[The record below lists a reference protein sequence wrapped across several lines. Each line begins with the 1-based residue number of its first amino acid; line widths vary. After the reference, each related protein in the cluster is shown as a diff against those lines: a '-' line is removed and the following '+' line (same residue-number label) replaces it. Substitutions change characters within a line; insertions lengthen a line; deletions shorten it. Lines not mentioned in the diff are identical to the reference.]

1 MSKKFLSLIVIP
13 HNRSSC
19 RTLSFSKRTI
29 RAALWTVII
38 AGVFLAGITADYFR
52 IQLSNRSYRSL
63 LSENQKQKEA
73 LTQYEGAIDVLEK
86 RVKVFEDYSKK
97 LNLMAGITSDQK
109 IPFDVGDY
117 PRDGQAAAVAPSQ
130 LSAPNIQS
138 IQQKAEDI
146 QKNMDTLLNI
156 FSSQAARLASTPTIW
171 PTSNGWPS
179 SGFGPRADP
188 FTQKRAFHYG
198 LDIVAAYGS
207 PVVAT
212 ADGFVLQ
219 VNHDRLLGNS
229 ILLSHDGGITTL
241 YGHLSKTQVRPG
253 QKLKRGDVIGNIG
266 STGKSLGPHLHY
278 EVRVHGN
285 PVNPYSYILEE
296 E

>member
-1 MSKKFLSLIVIP
+1 MPKKFLSLIVIP
-13 HNRSSC
+13 HNRSSS

-29 RAALWTVII
+29 RAALWTAII
-38 AGVFLAGITADYFR
+38 AGVFLAGITADYLR
-52 IQLSNRSYRSL
+52 IRLSNRSYRSL

-73 LTQYEGAIDVLEK
+73 LTQYEVAIDVLEK
-86 RVKVFEDYSKK
+86 KVNVFEDYSKK

-117 PRDGQAAAVAPSQ
+117 PRDGQAAAAPPQ
-130 LSAPNIQS
+130 LSSQNIQN

-171 PTSNGWPS
+171 PTSNGYPS
-179 SGFGPRADP
+179 SGFGYRTDP
-188 FTQKRAFHYG
+188 FTQKWTFHYG
-198 LDIVAAYGS
+198 LDVVAAYGS

-212 ADGFVLQ
+212 ADGFVLE

-229 ILLSHDGGITTL
+229 VLLKHDGGITTL
-241 YGHLSKTQVRPG
+241 YGHLSKTAVRAG
-253 QKLKRGDVIGNIG
+253 QQLKRGDVIGNIG
-266 STGKSLGPHLHY
+266 STGKSIGPHLHY
-278 EVRVHGN
+278 EVRVSGN